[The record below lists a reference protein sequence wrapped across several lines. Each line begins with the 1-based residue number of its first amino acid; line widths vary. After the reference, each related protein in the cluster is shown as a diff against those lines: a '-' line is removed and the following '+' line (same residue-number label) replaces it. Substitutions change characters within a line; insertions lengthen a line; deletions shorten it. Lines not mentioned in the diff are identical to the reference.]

1 MYTYTIIIPH
11 KNSPQLLQR
20 CLDSIPQ
27 RDDLH
32 IIVVDDNSD
41 PDQVDF
47 KHFPGLERPDVEV
60 VLTKE
65 GKGAG
70 YARNVGLEHACCEK
84 VLFADADDYFNYCL
98 GDILDDYKNDTEYDI
113 VFFDRLTVDS
123 YLYTYSNKRDL
134 YKRHFQV
141 YKENQGEGEK
151 LFRYEFNGPVC
162 KIIKKSLIDEYCI
175 RFEETTNQNDV
186 FFAYTTG
193 YYARQIKVDPRAIY
207 TVTYSTSSIMFTMS
221 PEKYKVR
228 VGVYSRKVRF
238 LQEHKIVTRSL
249 RRVQTTLFIVKNEC
263 PQIFDDCLRIVQE
276 NGLDANYYRQQVA
289 DAIVQQERDKK
300 KHARRQRLKNLLRN
314 FARLARC

>member
-1 MYTYTIIIPH
+1 MYIYTIIIPH

-228 VGVYSRKVRF
+228 TGVYSRKVRF
-238 LQEHKIVTRSL
+238 LQKHQIITPSL
-249 RRVQTTLFIVKNEC
+249 HCVEWVLRAVKTEC
-263 PQIFDDCLRIVQE
+263 PKIFDDCLQIVAE
-276 NGLDANYYRQQVA
+276 NGLDASYYRQLVVDTLA
-289 DAIVQQERDKK
+289 LRAKYAKRN
-300 KHARRQRLKNLLRN
+300 ARQQRLKSLLRS
-314 FARLARC
+314 FAQLVRF